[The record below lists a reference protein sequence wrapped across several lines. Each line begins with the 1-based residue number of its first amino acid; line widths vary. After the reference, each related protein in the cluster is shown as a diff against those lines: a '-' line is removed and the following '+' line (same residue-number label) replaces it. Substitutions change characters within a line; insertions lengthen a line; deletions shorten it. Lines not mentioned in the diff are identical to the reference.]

1 MAFVGLGAI
10 LRVAT
15 FAINSPLWGDEAFV
29 AANFITRDYADL
41 LKPLDYGQV
50 CPLFFLWIELTVVK
64 LLGFSEYSLRLVPT
78 ACSVA
83 SLFLFAH
90 VAGRVVQGPA
100 RLVAVAIFSVA
111 YYPIRHG
118 AEVKPYS
125 TDLLAALIL
134 LAFAIEYWRRPATRR
149 WLWAMVFTVP
159 LLLGLSQSTVF
170 MAGGVSLGL
179 AARVWTHRQHKLIL
193 PFLLYNT
200 GMVAT
205 FALLFV
211 VFTGAQQRAHLA
223 LLRSNYWAAAFPPVA
238 PAARVRRLAR

>member
-1 MAFVGLGAI
+1 M
-10 LRVAT
+10 RVAT

-41 LKPLDYGQV
+41 LRPLDYGQV

-78 ACSVA
+78 VCSVT

-90 VAGRVVQGPA
+90 VAGRVVRGRA
-100 RLVAVAIFSVA
+100 RLLAVAIFSVA

-125 TDLLAALIL
+125 TDLLAALML
-134 LAFAIEYWRRPATRR
+134 LALAIEYWRRPESSR
-149 WLWAMVFTVP
+149 WLWAMVLAVP

-179 AARVWTHRQHKLIL
+179 AARVWRHRRRELIV
-193 PFLLYNT
+193 PYLLYNT
-200 GMVAT
+200 AMIAT

-211 VFTGAQQRAHLA
+211 VFTSAQQQAHLA
-223 LLRSNYWAAAFPPVA
+223 HLAIKLLGGGFSPVA
-238 PAARVRRLAR
+238 QAAHARRLAR